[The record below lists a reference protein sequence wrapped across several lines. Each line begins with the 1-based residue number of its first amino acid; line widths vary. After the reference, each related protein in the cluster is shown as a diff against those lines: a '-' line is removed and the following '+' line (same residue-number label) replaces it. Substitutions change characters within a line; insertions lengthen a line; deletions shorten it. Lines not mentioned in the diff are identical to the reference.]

1 MWSSYA
7 RARLVST
14 GSRSLVLAAVYVF
27 LFAPI
32 VIVVSSS
39 FDYGERAYVVFPP
52 ERFTFDAY
60 LNIPDYIV
68 DGIYLSVTV
77 GLAAAL
83 GASAI
88 GIPAALGLVRSDIAG
103 KSAIM
108 TLFRVPLQIPG
119 VVMGLAF
126 LQAYYAIGAA
136 TGWYAN
142 GTFVGL
148 AIAHVFAATPFV
160 VGAVAPVLQ
169 RFQPTLEEAA
179 QTLGAGRW
187 TTFRRITLPLI
198 APGVFAGGL
207 YAFMV
212 SFGDVPIAIFLS
224 RPGTSTFPVEVFLA
238 LEQEFDTT
246 VLAASTVVVV
256 LSLIVLLVIQRFS
269 GLDVFV
275 RTR

>member
-1 MWSSYA
+1 MKL
-7 RARLVST
+7 RASVKALST
-14 GSRSLVLAAVYVF
+14 ASRSLILAAVYIF

-32 VIVVSSS
+32 LIVIATS

-60 LNIPDYIV
+60 LNIPDYIT
-68 DGIYLSVTV
+68 DGIYLSVIV
-77 GLAAAL
+77 GLTTAV
-83 GASAI
+83 GASLI
-88 GIPAALGLVRSDIAG
+88 GIPASLGIVRSDIPG
-103 KSAIM
+103 KSVIM
-108 TLFRVPLQIPG
+108 TLFRIPLQIPG

-136 TGWYAN
+136 TDWYAN
-142 GTFVGL
+142 GTYAGL
-148 AIAHVFAATPFV
+148 AIAHIFAATPFV
-160 VGAVAPVLQ
+160 IGAVVPALQ

-179 QTLGAGRW
+179 QTLGASRI
-187 TTFRRITLPLI
+187 TTFRKITLPLI
-198 APGVFAGGL
+198 APSVFAGSL
-207 YAFMV
+207 YAFMI

-224 RPGTSTFPVEVFLA
+224 KPGTSTFPVEVFFA

-246 VLAASTVVVV
+246 ILAASTLVVVF
-256 LSLIVLLVIQRFS
+256 SLLVLLIIQRFS

>member
-1 MWSSYA
+1 MPTSFA

-32 VIVVSSS
+32 VIVVASS

-60 LNIPDYIV
+60 LNIPGYIV

-77 GLAAAL
+77 GLVAAL

-88 GIPAALGLVRSDIAG
+88 GIPAALGLVRGNVVG